1 MSPLA
6 MWNLLTGRARTIT
19 QVFCNSQCGVRL
31 HCSRADDKGQV
42 SMGLAKVSSNNYSSN
57 SSRRCSCLSTQQPSP
72 LASYKQIPDFVLR

>member
-19 QVFCNSQCGVRL
+19 QVFCNSQCGDRL

-42 SMGLAKVSSNNYSSN
+42 SMVSKS
-57 SSRRCSCLSTQQPSP
+57 
-72 LASYKQIPDFVLR
+72 V